1 MHNTLLFNNV
11 MFCKSDISNILTLH
25 TVLILNIT
33 GGKEYKA
40 ASCLQRLFIFIHL
53 NVGS

>member
-40 ASCLQRLFIFIHL
+40 ASYRDYLYLYI
-53 NVGS
+53 

>member
-33 GGKEYKA
+33 GGMR
-40 ASCLQRLFIFIHL
+40 LQRLFIFIHL